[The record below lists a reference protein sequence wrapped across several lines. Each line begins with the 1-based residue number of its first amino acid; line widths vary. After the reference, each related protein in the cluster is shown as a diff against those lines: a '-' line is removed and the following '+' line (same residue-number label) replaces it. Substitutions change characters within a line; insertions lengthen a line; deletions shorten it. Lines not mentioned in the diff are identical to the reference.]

1 MIGNLHGRS
10 ATHPPHDSDVVFGS
24 MTSALR
30 PMPSSISAAPIATCT
45 TLLVATIVMARP
57 LRLTSATPDDR
68 KH

>member
-30 PMPSSISAAPIATCT
+30 PIPSSISAAPVATCT
-45 TLLVATIVMARP
+45 TLGATIVMGAALAFDVCDAR
-57 LRLTSATPDDR
+57 R
-68 KH
+68 